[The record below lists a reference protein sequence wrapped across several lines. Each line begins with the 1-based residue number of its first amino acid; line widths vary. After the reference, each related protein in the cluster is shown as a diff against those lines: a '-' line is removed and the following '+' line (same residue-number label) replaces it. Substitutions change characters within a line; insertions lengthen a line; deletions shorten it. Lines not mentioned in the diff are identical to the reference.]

1 MLSIDIHE
9 RVRDALSAAGFKNVT
24 AGRITAA
31 TAQDGVVVRLMPT
44 VVTARYMDGSRRCD
58 CYFQVIA
65 KGKRS
70 EGAEAP
76 ADLCERAIDVLR
88 DAVLESANDS
98 FTLVSRPEPDGDVE
112 ELAVGGDRTYV
123 YAVRFACKI
132 IRKG

>member
-1 MLSIDIHE
+1 MMGIDIHE
-9 RVRDALSAAGFKNVT
+9 RVRDALSAAGIRDVT

-44 VVTARYMDGSRRCD
+44 VTTARYMDGSRRCD

-65 KGKRS
+65 KGRRS
-70 EGAEAP
+70 DGAEAP
-76 ADLCERAIDVLR
+76 ADVCERAIGVLR
-88 DAVLESANDS
+88 DATLESANGS
-98 FTLVSRPEPDGDVE
+98 FSLVSRPEPDGDVE

-123 YAVRFACKI
+123 FAVKFVCKI